1 MEEKKMFGRRK
12 EYSLSTMTF
21 DELGK
26 MIYRYVGKSR
36 SKITIL
42 HVCDEIFVVRTT
54 VEKVDRLNKEYH
66 ISFARED
73 GVEIFS
79 LTTNNGLVLIDY
91 ITNDN
96 KSDTCCAAWNNF
108 CRCDL
113 RCFDFMN
120 CEFDNTK
127 LLEEYLFELVDDK
140 VDRHNDNVKYV
151 MILTAMIS
159 VLGYCTMKVVRYIR
173 ADKIDRRAMLKSTLV
188 PACILAGFTAT
199 TNTFRSI
206 LDVIA
211 QVVKVINKMI
221 TKLTSVKKG

>member
-1 MEEKKMFGRRK
+1 MFGRRK

-79 LTTNNGLVLIDY
+79 LTTNNGLVLINY
-91 ITNDN
+91 ITNDK

-127 LLEEYLFELVDDK
+127 LLEEYLVELVDDK
-140 VDRHNDNVKYV
+140 VDRHNNNMKYA
-151 MILTAMIS
+151 MIFTAMIS
-159 VLGYCTMKVVRYIR
+159 VLGYCTMKVVRYIK

-206 LDVIA
+206 LAISA

-221 TKLTSVKKG
+221 TKLMSVKKG

>member
-1 MEEKKMFGRRK
+1 MFGRRK

>member
-1 MEEKKMFGRRK
+1 MFGRRK

-42 HVCDEIFVVRTT
+42 HVRDEIFVVRTT
-54 VEKVDRLNKEYH
+54 VEKVDRLNKECRV
-66 ISFARED
+66 SFARED

-79 LTTNNGLVLIDY
+79 LTININNGLVLIDY
-91 ITNDN
+91 ITNDK

-113 RCFDFMN
+113 RCFNYMN

-140 VDRHNDNVKYV
+140 VDRHNNNVKYA
-151 MILTAMIS
+151 MIFTAMIS

-199 TNTFRSI
+199 TDTFRSI
-206 LDVIA
+206 LAIPA